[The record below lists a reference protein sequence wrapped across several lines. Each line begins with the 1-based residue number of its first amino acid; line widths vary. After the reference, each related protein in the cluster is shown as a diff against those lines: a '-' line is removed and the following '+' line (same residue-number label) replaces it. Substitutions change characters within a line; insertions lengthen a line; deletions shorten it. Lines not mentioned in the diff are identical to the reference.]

1 MTYKVLI
8 PTGWKW
14 VDLWDITK
22 YLNKAL
28 IKVWKKPAISYI
40 IEAYPK
46 DTEFVI
52 TTGYFWNQIKDF
64 LKITYPE
71 KDMHVVEVTP
81 FEWEWSSL
89 LHSLLQAKDLLQTP
103 FIYQACDTIVLDK
116 IDISDSNRLWW
127 YKGAS
132 SNNYAGFNVIGNV
145 VEKIQEKWVINP
157 DYIHIWLGY
166 IHDYTTFWAIAQKLY
181 DKNPNDWSLWD
192 INVINKM
199 IEWGSSFTVNQY
211 KQRFDTGNVDGL
223 NKARKEIPDSFHI
236 LNKLEESIYMY
247 DDFVVKF
254 FYDQKLS
261 DKRVKRAKI
270 LKWLVPDIQGHENNF
285 FRYKYAQGKLYS
297 RVANTH
303 NFKDFL
309 ERSTK
314 NLWTPTHEVDDQK
327 FKEVCYDFYYTKS
340 MQRIEKLMQN
350 HNLKDEKNI
359 INDLE
364 VPTIAELFSMID
376 WDRLCSS
383 KQTNFHGDFI
393 LDNIIQTKDWFCLLD
408 RRQEFGWLLQSW
420 DMYYDLA
427 KLNHNLTINHDIV
440 NADKFT
446 IEKDN
451 TGVHVDIHRR
461 ENLVECQNVLHSF
474 IVQKWFDL
482 KKVKILSAIIWL
494 NMSPLHHHPF
504 DKFLFYFG
512 KYKLWQ
518 AIKSTD

>member
-1 MTYKVLI
+1 MAYKVLI

-28 IKVWKKPAISYI
+28 IKVGKKPAISYI

-71 KDMHVVEVTP
+71 KNIQVIEVNP
-81 FEWEWSSL
+81 YEGEWSSL
-89 LHSLLQAKDLLQTP
+89 LYSLLQAKSVLQSP
-103 FIYQACDTIVLDK
+103 FIYQACDTIVLDTL
-116 IDISDSNRLWW
+116 DISDSNRLWW
-127 YKGAS
+127 YKGLSS
-132 SNNYAGFNVIGNV
+132 SNYAWFNTIGNI
-145 VEKIQEKWVINP
+145 VEKIEEKWALNT
-157 DYIHIWLGY
+157 DYIHIGLGY
-166 IHDYTTFWAIAQKLY
+166 IHDYSTFWAVAQKLY
-181 DKNPNDWSLWD
+181 NENPNNGSLWD
-192 INVINKM
+192 INIINKM
-199 IEWGSSFTVNQY
+199 IEWGTLFTVNEC
-211 KQRFDTGNVDGL
+211 KQWFDTGNVDGL

-254 FYDQKLS
+254 FYDQELS
-261 DKRVKRAKI
+261 DKRVKRAGF
-270 LKWLVPDIQGHENNF
+270 LKWLVPEIQWHEKNF
-285 FRYKYAQGKLYS
+285 FRYKYTEWELYS

-314 NLWTPTHEVDDQK
+314 NLWTETHEVDDQK
-327 FKEVCYDFYYTKS
+327 FKEVCYDFYYNKS
-340 MQRIEKLMQN
+340 IKRIDKFLQN
-350 HNLKDEKNI
+350 HNLKDEKNV

-364 VPTIAELFSMID
+364 IPTIKELFSMID
-376 WDRLCSS
+376 FDWLCSS

-393 LDNIIQTKDWFCLLD
+393 LDNIIQTKDGFCLLD
-408 RRQEFGWLLQSW
+408 RRQEFWWLLQSW

-440 NADKFT
+440 NADHFT
-446 IEKDN
+446 IEKSDDII
-451 TGVHVDIHRR
+451 GVDIHRR
-461 ENLVECQNVLHSF
+461 ENLVECQNVLHNF

>member
-1 MTYKVLI
+1 MKYKVLI
-8 PTGWKW
+8 PTWGKW
-14 VDLWDITK
+14 LDLWDITK

-28 IKVWKKPAISYI
+28 VKVGKKPAISYI

-52 TTGYFWNQIKDF
+52 TTWYFWNQIKDF
-64 LKITYPE
+64 FKIVYPDKNIQIIDVDNYDWPGSSFLYSILKT
-71 KDMHVVEVTP
+71 
-81 FEWEWSSL
+81 
-89 LHSLLQAKDLLQTP
+89 KDLLQMP
-103 FIYQACDTIVLDK
+103 FIYHACDTIVLDK
-116 IDISDSNRLWW
+116 IEFSDENRLWG
-127 YKGAS
+127 YKGES
-132 SNNYAGFNVIGNV
+132 STNYAWFNVIGDTI
-145 VEKIQEKWVINP
+145 EKMYDKWVLNP
-157 DYIHIWLGY
+157 DYIHIGLGY
-166 IHDYTTFWAIAQKLY
+166 INDYVKFWSIAEKLY
-181 DKNPNDWSLWD
+181 AQDPNNSSLGD
-192 INVINKM
+192 VAVINKM
-199 IEWGSSFTVNQY
+199 IEEWSTFKINPV
-211 KQRFDTGNVDGL
+211 KQWFDTGNVDGL
-223 NKARKEIPDSFHI
+223 NEARREIPDSFHI
-236 LNKLEESIYMY
+236 LNKLEESVYMY

-261 DKRVKRAKI
+261 DKRVKRAEF
-270 LKWLVPDIQGHENNF
+270 LKWLVPAIQGHENNF
-285 FRYKYAQGKLYS
+285 FRYKFVPGKLYS
-297 RVANTH
+297 RVVNTH

-309 ERSTK
+309 ERSIK

-340 MQRIEKLMQN
+340 IQRIEKFMQN

-364 VPTIAELFSMID
+364 IPTIAELFSMID
-376 WDRLCSS
+376 FDWLCSS

-408 RRQEFGWLLQSW
+408 WRQEFGWLLQSW

-440 NADKFT
+440 NADQFV
-446 IEKDN
+446 IAKDDE
-451 TGVHVDIHRR
+451 GIHVDIHRR

-482 KKVKILSAIIWL
+482 KKVKVLSAIIWL

-518 AIKSTD
+518 TLQLKD